1 MSSGRPVLFIPYTGS
16 FPDVGERSIVA
27 LGRELL
33 NRTPFP
39 SQCNLRFVRRSA
51 IG

>member
-27 LGRELL
+27 WDE
-33 NRTPFP
+33 
-39 SQCNLRFVRRSA
+39 SC
-51 IG
+51 